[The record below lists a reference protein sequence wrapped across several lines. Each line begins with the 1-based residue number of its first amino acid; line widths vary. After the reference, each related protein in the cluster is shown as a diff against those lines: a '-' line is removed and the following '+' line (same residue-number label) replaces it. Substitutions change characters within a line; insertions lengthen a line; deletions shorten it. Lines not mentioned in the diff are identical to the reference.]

1 MTFDLEYDNCFVMKR
16 NNNYSLVVDEDY
28 IKDRSEVKVG
38 TIIEFAQDFNTYKV
52 KSVFYDFVNGIYV
65 LGLEE

>member
-38 TIIEFAQDFNTYKV
+38 LNI
-52 KSVFYDFVNGIYV
+52 VFMVFMY
-65 LGLEE
+65 